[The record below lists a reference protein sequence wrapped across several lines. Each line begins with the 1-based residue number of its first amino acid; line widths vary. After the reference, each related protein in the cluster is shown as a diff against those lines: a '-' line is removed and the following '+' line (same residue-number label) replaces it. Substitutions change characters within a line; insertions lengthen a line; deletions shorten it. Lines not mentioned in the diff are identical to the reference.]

1 MPTIKTYG
9 VLDLEAKR
17 KLLKE
22 IDQDDLL
29 NLFKKSYKSGYAPI
43 KQKKVALDQ
52 SVAIAITTDE
62 KKTYY

>member
-1 MPTIKTYG
+1 MPTIKTDG

-29 NLFKKSYKSGYAPI
+29 NLFKKS
-43 KQKKVALDQ
+43 
-52 SVAIAITTDE
+52 
-62 KKTYY
+62 